1 MSIQTKCFNGKD
13 QFVDVETDE
22 VIKLKRILNKYD
34 DVDQVMV
41 IHIDVEWLELNVNS
55 RFP

>member
-1 MSIQTKCFNGKD
+1 
-13 QFVDVETDE
+13 VDVETDE